1 MQKNALFF
9 DNFAFFCSKY
19 LVYKEKVVTLHR
31 KIGT

>member
-1 MQKNALFF
+1 MQKKAYFF
-9 DNFAFFCSKY
+9 NIFAFFCSKY